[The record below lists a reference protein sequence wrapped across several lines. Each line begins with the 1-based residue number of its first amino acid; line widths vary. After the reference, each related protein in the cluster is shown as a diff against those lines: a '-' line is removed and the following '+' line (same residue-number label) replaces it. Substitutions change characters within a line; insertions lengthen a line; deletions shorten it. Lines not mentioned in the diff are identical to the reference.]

1 MEDEQRL
8 KEEAKRTSIKE
19 GSAYNV
25 MDGMGIRYIT
35 PYALSL
41 GLSNSLIGFL
51 AVFPTLFGNLL
62 RISLNKFYYKSER
75 KKIILPF
82 IFVQAS
88 FWIPLLLIG
97 AAYFFLGIK
106 LLTASILLIAC
117 YSIIVVAGVLVS
129 PAWTSWMQDVVE
141 NNRGEYFSKRN
152 RINGIVLLISML
164 MAGLILDSFKGGN
177 LFFGF
182 VIIFSIASIGRYIS
196 FYFLKK
202 QYEPK
207 EVKDEKAYF
216 SFFKFIKKMP
226 SNNFG
231 RFVIFVSLT
240 SLAVAVASPF
250 FSVYMLRDLG
260 LSYFAFTLINLSS
273 LISQII
279 FIPFI
284 GKISDK
290 FGTVKVMKL
299 SGFLIAFVPLFWILT
314 IYLVKFNSFILI
326 SYLFIIELFSGFAW
340 AAFNLAHSNFI
351 YDAVTKQKIILC
363 FTYFSFLNAV
373 GAFFGGI
380 IGGQLLNIPSF
391 SLFGLSGILL
401 VFLISFILRLVPS
414 ILIGFKIKEV
424 RPVER
429 GPIHVSFN
437 IKQSFESFFR
447 LISNSALRP
456 K

>member
-1 MEDEQRL
+1 MEKEQKL
-8 KEEAKRTSIKE
+8 KEEAKKTSIKE
-19 GSAYNV
+19 GCAYNV

-51 AVFPTLFGNLL
+51 AVFPTLFGNFL

-82 IFVQAS
+82 IFLQAS
-88 FWIPLLLIG
+88 LWIPLLLVG
-97 AAYFFLGIK
+97 AAYFFLGFK

-129 PAWTSWMQDVVE
+129 PAWTSWMQDLVE
-141 NNRGEYFSKRN
+141 TNRGEYFSKRN
-152 RINGIVLLISML
+152 RVTGIFLLISML
-164 MAGLILDSFKGGN
+164 VAGLILDSFKEEK

-182 VIIFSIASIGRYIS
+182 IIIFGISAIGRYVS

-207 EVKDEKAYF
+207 EIKDEKAYF

-240 SLAVAVASPF
+240 SFAVAIASPF
-250 FSVYMLRDLG
+250 FSVYMIKDLG

-279 FIPFI
+279 FLPFI
-284 GKISDK
+284 GKISDR
-290 FGTVKVMKL
+290 FGTIKVMKL
-299 SGFLIAFVPLFWILT
+299 FGFLIAFVPLFWIFT
-314 IYLVKFNSFILI
+314 IYLVKFNPIILI
-326 SYLFIIELFSGFAW
+326 SYLFVIELFSGFVW

-351 YDAVTKQKIILC
+351 YDAVTKPKIILC

-380 IGGQLLNIPSF
+380 IGGQLLNFPLL

-401 VFLISFILRLVPS
+401 VFLISFVLRLIPS
-414 ILIGFKIKEV
+414 ILVGSKLKEV
-424 RPVER
+424 RSVEK

-437 IKQSFESFFR
+437 IRQPFESFFR
-447 LISNSALRP
+447 LISNSTLRP

>member
-1 MEDEQRL
+1 MEKEQKL

-19 GSAYNV
+19 GCAYNV
-25 MDGMGIRYIT
+25 MDGMGVRYIT

-51 AVFPTLFGNLL
+51 AVFPTLFGNIL

-82 IFVQAS
+82 IFLQAS
-88 FWIPLLLIG
+88 LWIPLLLVG
-97 AAYFFLGIK
+97 AAYFFLGLK

-141 NNRGEYFSKRN
+141 TNRGEYFSKRN
-152 RINGIVLLISML
+152 RITGFFLLISML
-164 MAGLILDSFKGGN
+164 SAGLILDSFKEGN

-182 VIIFSIASIGRYIS
+182 VLIFGIAAVGRYLS

-207 EVKDEKAYF
+207 AVKDEKAYF

-231 RFVIFVSLT
+231 KFVIFVSLT
-240 SLAVAVASPF
+240 SFAVAIASPF
-250 FSVYMLRDLG
+250 FSVYMLKDLG

-279 FIPFI
+279 FLPFI
-284 GKISDK
+284 GKISDR
-290 FGTVKVMKL
+290 FGTVRVMKL
-299 SGFLIAFVPLFWILT
+299 SGFLIAFVPLFWIFT
-314 IYLVKFNSFILI
+314 IYLFKFNSIILI
-326 SYLFIIELFSGFAW
+326 SYLFIIELFSGFVW

-351 YDAVTKQKIILC
+351 YDAVTKPKIILC
-363 FTYFSFLNAV
+363 FTYFSFLNAI
-373 GAFFGGI
+373 GAFFGGV
-380 IGGQLLNIPSF
+380 IGGQILNFPSF

-401 VFLISFILRLVPS
+401 VFLISFVLRLVPS
-414 ILIGFKIKEV
+414 ILIGSRLKEV
-424 RPVER
+424 RSVEK

-437 IKQSFESFFR
+437 IRQPFESFFR

>member
-1 MEDEQRL
+1 MEKGQKL

-19 GSAYNV
+19 GCAYNV
-25 MDGMGIRYIT
+25 MDGMGARYIT

-51 AVFPTLFGNLL
+51 AVFPTLFGNIL
-62 RISLNKFYYKSER
+62 RIFLNKFYYKRER

-82 IFVQAS
+82 IFLQAS
-88 FWIPLLLIG
+88 LWIPLLLVG
-97 AAYFFLGIK
+97 AAYFFLGLK

-141 NNRGEYFSKRN
+141 TNRGEYFSKRN
-152 RINGIVLLISML
+152 RITGFFLLISML
-164 MAGLILDSFKGGN
+164 SAGLILDSFKEGN

-182 VIIFSIASIGRYIS
+182 VLIFGLAAVGRYIS

-207 EVKDEKAYF
+207 EIKDEKAYF

-240 SLAVAVASPF
+240 SFAVAIASPF
-250 FSVYMLRDLG
+250 FSVYMLKDLG

-279 FIPFI
+279 FLPFI
-284 GKISDK
+284 GKISDR
-290 FGTVKVMKL
+290 FGTIRVMKL
-299 SGFLIAFVPLFWILT
+299 SGFLIAFVPLFWIFT
-314 IYLVKFNSFILI
+314 IYLFKFNSIILI
-326 SYLFIIELFSGFAW
+326 SYLFVIELFSGFVW

-351 YDAVTKQKIILC
+351 YDAVTKPKIILC
-363 FTYFSFLNAV
+363 FTYFSFLNAI
-373 GAFFGGI
+373 GAFFGGVF
-380 IGGQLLNIPSF
+380 GGQILNFPSF

-401 VFLISFILRLVPS
+401 VFLISFVLRLVPS
-414 ILIGFKIKEV
+414 ILIGSRLKEV
-424 RPVER
+424 RSVEK
-429 GPIHVSFN
+429 GPIQVSFN
-437 IKQSFESFFR
+437 IRQSFESFFR